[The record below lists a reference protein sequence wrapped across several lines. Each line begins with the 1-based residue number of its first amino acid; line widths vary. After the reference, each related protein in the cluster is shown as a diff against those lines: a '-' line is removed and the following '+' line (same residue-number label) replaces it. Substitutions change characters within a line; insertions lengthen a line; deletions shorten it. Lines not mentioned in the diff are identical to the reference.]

1 MSIPRPE
8 YPRPQMARGEESWLN
23 LNGSWEFEFDFGD
36 SGIERR
42 QWERDFSRT
51 ITVPFCPESQLSGIG
66 YTDFIP
72 AVWYRRKVD
81 ITPEQAKGAVVLRFG
96 AVDYKCTV
104 WVNGREVGS
113 HRGGY
118 VSFAFDITAYVQPGE
133 NTIALCAQ
141 DNVRSGKQPKGK
153 QAHLHY
159 SNACDY
165 TRTTGIWQTVWLEFL
180 PKTHIVSYKVYPQ
193 PDNSSVSLQ
202 VSIKGC
208 TEGCALKA
216 AAAFEGRTVGRCER
230 AGAGQLAFELSL
242 SEKHLWAPGEPNLYD
257 LELIIE
263 KDGAV
268 IDRIDGYFGL
278 RSLRWDKK
286 AIEINDR
293 PIFQRLILD
302 QGFYPDGIYTA
313 PSDEALKKDIELSMD
328 LGFNGARLHQKVF
341 EERYL
346 YWADKLGYIVWG
358 EMASWGCDI
367 STPAGLE
374 YFLPEWIESVER
386 DFNHP
391 ALVGWC
397 PFNETWDHPYTGARQ
412 DDEVLRAT
420 YLATKA
426 LDPTRPV
433 IDTSGNFHVITD
445 IYDIHDYD
453 QDPESFREK
462 LAPMAEGGPAHETFP
477 NRQKYEGQ
485 PYFVSEYGGTWWNP
499 APEDENNWGYGNR
512 PQSED
517 EVLRR
522 FAGLAGAM
530 LENPA
535 VCALC
540 YTQLTDVEQEQN
552 GLYSYDRSRKFSDR
566 IYEGM
571 RTAMSARA
579 AIEK

>member
-8 YPRPQMARGEESWLN
+8 YPRPQMARGESSWLN
-23 LNGSWEFEFDFGD
+23 LNGSWEFEFDFGN
-36 SGIERR
+36 SGKESCM
-42 QWERDFSRT
+42 WEAPFSRT
-51 ITVPFCPESQLSGIG
+51 INVPFCPESKLSGIG
-66 YTDFIP
+66 HTDFMP
-72 AVWYRRKVD
+72 AVWYRRTVNL
-81 ITPEQAKGAVVLRFG
+81 TEEQTDNVVMLRFG
-96 AVDYKCTV
+96 AVDYLCTV
-104 WVNGREVGS
+104 WVNGREAGS
-113 HRGGY
+113 HKGGY
-118 VSFAFDITAYVQPGE
+118 VSFAFDITEHVQPGE
-133 NTIALCAQ
+133 NTIVVCAQ
-141 DNVRSGKQPKGK
+141 DDVRSGRQPKGK
-153 QAHLHY
+153 QADRLY
-159 SNACDY
+159 SSACDY

-193 PDNSSVSLQ
+193 PANSSVMVQ
-202 VSIKGC
+202 ASIKGC
-208 TEGCALKA
+208 TAGCTLKA
-216 AAAFEGRTVGRCER
+216 STSFEGKAMGSCIRTGTSE
-230 AGAGQLAFELSL
+230 LAFEIALA
-242 SEKHLWAPGEPNLYD
+242 EAHLWAPESPNLYD
-257 LELIIE
+257 LELAIE
-263 KDGAV
+263 QDGAV
-268 IDRIDGYFGL
+268 LDRVDCYFGL
-278 RSLRWDKK
+278 RDIRWDGR
-286 AIEINDR
+286 AIEINGK
-293 PIFQRLILD
+293 PVFQRLILD

-313 PSDEALKKDIELSMD
+313 PSEEALINDIKLSMD

-346 YWADKLGYIVWG
+346 YWADKLGYLVWG
-358 EMASWGCDI
+358 EMASWGLDI
-367 STPAGLE
+367 TTAAGLE
-374 YFLPEWIESVER
+374 NFLPEWLEEVAR

-397 PFNETWDHPYTGARQ
+397 PFNETWDDPKTGARQ
-412 DDEVLRAT
+412 DNEVLRAT

-453 QDPESFREK
+453 QEPDSFRAK
-462 LAPMAEGGPAHETFP
+462 LAPMADGGEAFETFP
-477 NRQKYEGQ
+477 QRQKYEGQ

-499 APEDENNWGYGNR
+499 NPEDENNWGYGNR
-512 PQSED
+512 PDSED

-522 FAGLAGAM
+522 FAGLAAAM

-552 GLYSYDRSRKFSDR
+552 GLYSYDRSRKFSDY

-571 RTAMSARA
+571 KAAMSAQA

>member
-8 YPRPQMARGEESWLN
+8 YPRPQMARGENSWLN
-23 LNGSWEFEFDFGD
+23 LNGSWEFEFDFGN
-36 SGIERR
+36 SGKESSM
-42 QWERDFSRT
+42 WKAPFSRT
-51 ITVPFCPESQLSGIG
+51 INVPFCPESKLSGIG
-66 YTDFIP
+66 HTDFMP
-72 AVWYRRKVD
+72 AVWYRRTVD
-81 ITPEQAKGAVVLRFG
+81 LTEEQTNNVVMLRFG
-96 AVDYKCTV
+96 AVDYLCTV
-104 WVNGREVGS
+104 WVNGREAGS
-113 HRGGY
+113 HKGGY
-118 VSFAFDITAYVQPGE
+118 VSFAFDITEHIQPGE
-133 NTIALCAQ
+133 NTIVVCAQ
-141 DNVRSGKQPKGK
+141 DDVRSGKQPKGK
-153 QAHLHY
+153 QADKLY
-159 SNACDY
+159 SSACDY

-193 PDNSSVSLQ
+193 PANSSVMVQ
-202 VSIKGC
+202 ASIKGC
-208 TEGCALKA
+208 TDGCTFKA
-216 AAAFEGRTVGRCER
+216 SASFEGKTMGVCTRT
-230 AGAGQLAFELSL
+230 GASELAFEISL
-242 SEKHLWAPGEPNLYD
+242 AKAHLWAPESPNLYD
-257 LELIIE
+257 LELAIE
-263 KDGAV
+263 QNGAV
-268 IDRIDGYFGL
+268 LDRVDCYFGL
-278 RSLRWDKK
+278 RDIRWDGR
-286 AIEINDR
+286 AIEINGK
-293 PIFQRLILD
+293 PVFQRLILD

-313 PSDEALKKDIELSMD
+313 PSEEALINDIKLSMD

-346 YWADKLGYIVWG
+346 YWADKLGYLVWG
-358 EMASWGCDI
+358 EMASWGLDI
-367 STPAGLE
+367 TTAAGLE
-374 YFLPEWIESVER
+374 NFLPEWLEEVAR

-397 PFNETWDHPYTGARQ
+397 PFNETWDDPKTGARQ
-412 DDEVLRAT
+412 DNEVLRAT

-453 QDPESFREK
+453 QDPDSFRAK
-462 LAPMAEGGPAHETFP
+462 LAPMADGGEAFETFP
-477 NRQKYEGQ
+477 QRQKYEGQ

-499 APEDENNWGYGNR
+499 NPEDENNWGYGNR
-512 PQSED
+512 PDSED

-522 FAGLAGAM
+522 FAGLAAAM

-552 GLYSYDRSRKFSDR
+552 GLYSYDRSRKFSDH

-571 RTAMSARA
+571 KAAMSAQA

>member
-8 YPRPQMARGEESWLN
+8 YPRPQMARGENSWLN
-23 LNGSWEFEFDFGD
+23 LNGSWEFEFDFGN
-36 SGIERR
+36 SGKESSM
-42 QWERDFSRT
+42 WEAPFSRT
-51 ITVPFCPESQLSGIG
+51 INVPFCPESKLSGIG
-66 YTDFIP
+66 HMDFMP
-72 AVWYRRKVD
+72 AVWYRRTVNL
-81 ITPEQAKGAVVLRFG
+81 TEEQTDNVVMLRFG
-96 AVDYKCTV
+96 AVDYLCTV
-104 WVNGREVGS
+104 WVNGREAGS
-113 HRGGY
+113 HKGGY
-118 VSFAFDITAYVQPGE
+118 VSFAFDITEHVKPGE
-133 NTIALCAQ
+133 NTIAVCAQ
-141 DNVRSGKQPKGK
+141 DDVRSGRQPKGK
-153 QAHLHY
+153 QADKLY
-159 SNACDY
+159 SSACDY

-193 PDNSSVSLQ
+193 PANSSVMVQ
-202 VSIKGC
+202 ASIKGC
-208 TEGCALKA
+208 TAGCTFKA
-216 AAAFEGRTVGRCER
+216 STSFEGKAMGSCTRT
-230 AGAGQLAFELSL
+230 GASELAFEIALA
-242 SEKHLWAPGEPNLYD
+242 EAHLWAPESPNLYD
-257 LELIIE
+257 LELAIE
-263 KDGAV
+263 QDGAV
-268 IDRIDGYFGL
+268 LDRVDCYFGL
-278 RSLRWDKK
+278 RDIRWDGR
-286 AIEINDR
+286 AIEINGK
-293 PIFQRLILD
+293 PVFQRLILD

-313 PSDEALKKDIELSMD
+313 PSEEALINDITLSMD

-346 YWADKLGYIVWG
+346 YWADKLGYLVWG
-358 EMASWGCDI
+358 EMASWGLDI
-367 STPAGLE
+367 TTAAGLE
-374 YFLPEWIESVER
+374 NFLPEWLEEVAR

-397 PFNETWDHPYTGARQ
+397 PFNETWDDPKTGARQ
-412 DDEVLRAT
+412 DNEVLRAT

-453 QDPESFREK
+453 QDPDSFRAK
-462 LAPMAEGGPAHETFP
+462 LAPMADGGEAFETFP
-477 NRQKYEGQ
+477 QRQKYEGQ

-499 APEDENNWGYGNR
+499 NPEDENNWGYGNR
-512 PQSED
+512 PNSED

-522 FAGLAGAM
+522 FAGLAAAM

-552 GLYSYDRSRKFSDR
+552 GLYSYDRSRKFSDH

-571 RTAMSARA
+571 KAAMSAQA